1 MLSELCKKALH
12 NAAVWGGSCRTL
24 LFTESTRELLLLHFP
39 PSLCSPCLPSLN
51 EPGRQSCGPQPRS
64 EHREPSV
71 GRERLHGDQS
81 VTQNHTPCPACSPSL
96 RKRGQGSVYEGKHS
110 YTSPLLFPSLTHC
123 LHKIILW
130 NIFFTLIHRR
140 GREEEREGEKEGGGG
155 GGKSTSSLSSTNK
168 ICMSSPSYLKH
179 RVLFCFY
186 PPRWGL
192 YHISV
197 GEYHPAPWL

>member
-1 MLSELCKKALH
+1 MLELCFLNYARRHYIMQQSEEAAAGLSSSQKALG
-12 NAAVWGGSCRTL
+12 NSCC
-24 LFTESTRELLLLHFP
+24 STSP
-39 PSLCSPCLPSLN
+39 SSLCSPCLPSLN

-96 RKRGQGSVYEGKHS
+96 RKKGTRSVYEGKHS

-192 YHISV
+192 
-197 GEYHPAPWL
+197 